1 MKGWARAVALGLVV
15 ASAPIVTAD
24 TWLTPRPQ
32 IFASSTGTYGFKTQ
46 PPNPPAAPLHG
57 RSQGILF
64 ALAPDG
70 NETVIW
76 TGELVNIPVR
86 AIVSDDGKYVVTFDT
101 WFRSGYEHCLVI
113 YAEQGRVVADFNL
126 EALLS
131 RDEIASN
138 VEHTFSSRN
147 WLTGAK
153 VEFNDR
159 RNRVVVTLR
168 RGQVISVA
176 LRDGR
181 IDVSQLR

>member
-1 MKGWARAVALGLVV
+1 MKGWARAVALGLIV
-15 ASAPIVTAD
+15 ASTPIVTAD
-24 TWLTPRPQ
+24 TWLAPHPQ

-46 PPNPPAAPLHG
+46 PPNPPVAPLQG
-57 RSQGILF
+57 RSQGTLF
-64 ALAPDG
+64 ALSLDG
-70 NETVIW
+70 NETVTW
-76 TGELVNIPVR
+76 AGELVNIPVR

-131 RDEIASN
+131 RDEIAN
-138 VEHTFSSRN
+138 KVTHTFSSRN

-159 RNRVVVTLR
+159 GNRVVLTLR
-168 RGQVISVA
+168 WGKVISVV

-181 IDVSQLR
+181 IDRA

>member
-1 MKGWARAVALGLVV
+1 MKRWTRAVALGLVV

-24 TWLTPRPQ
+24 TWIAPHPQ

-46 PPNPPAAPLHG
+46 PPNPPVAPLHG
-57 RSQGILF
+57 RSQGTLF

-76 TGELVNIPVR
+76 AGELINIPVR

-101 WFRSGYEHCLVI
+101 WFRGGSEHCLVI

-131 RDEIASN
+131 RDEIAKN
-138 VEHTFSSRN
+138 VAHTFSSRD

-153 VEFNDR
+153 LEFNER
-159 RNRVVVTLR
+159 RNKVVLTLR
-168 RGQVISVA
+168 WGKVISVA
-176 LRDGR
+176 LSNGR
-181 IDVSQLR
+181 IDGVQ